1 MRRSLALVFLVAL
14 ATLSSATLAL
24 AQGGGGNTGTI
35 QGKITDESGA
45 VLPGVT
51 VTATSPAM
59 MGSQVGHFGRR
70 RELSLPRCARRRIQ
84 DLLRARGFRHH
95 RP

>member
-1 MRRSLALVFLVAL
+1 MRRFLALVFLVAV

-59 MGSQVGHFGRR
+59 MGIAGRHLGRR
-70 RELSLPRCARRRIQ
+70 RELSLPWCPRRRIQ

>member
-59 MGSQVGHFGRR
+59 MGSQSVTSDAEGQ
-70 RELSLPRCARRRIQ
+70 LSLSRRARRRIQ